1 MSSIALA
8 MSSAS
13 SPRRSRTRWP
23 RRWPGTAS
31 RTRPTR
37 ATRTGPRSSPLP
49 EATEAVARR
58 LRRQAA
64 YCLVDGSPLYAS
76 LLKAAADDVEAEGPV
91 RQVLAGFENDTW
103 SSALSLRLMGAVHRL
118 VLDDTMP
125 ELARHYPST
134 GGDGDAT
141 AAWPVFRQAL
151 IDQRERIRSLLPG
164 GCQTNEVGRSAAL
177 LGGFLEV
184 AHRTGHPLR
193 IVEIGASAGLNLRWD
208 RYRYES
214 SEGAWGDAT
223 SPVRFT
229 HSFDVP
235 PPMNRSADVVAR
247 MGCDLEP
254 IDPTSTEGALILRSF
269 IWADQLARMALLDG
283 AIEIAAG
290 MPVEIERVDA
300 GGFLERELARPVRG
314 TATVVY
320 HSVFSQYV
328 PAIGRQRIQAA
339 IEGAQRTAP
348 HGAPVHYL
356 RMEPGQSAEARF
368 EIRLDDELVG
378 TSPAHGTGVRW
389 LVDSSPQ

>member
-1 MSSIALA
+1 
-8 MSSAS
+8 
-13 SPRRSRTRWP
+13 
-23 RRWPGTAS
+23 
-31 RTRPTR
+31 
-37 ATRTGPRSSPLP
+37 LP
-49 EATEAVARR
+49 EPIETLARR

-64 YCLVDGSPLYAS
+64 WCAELGSPLYSS
-76 LLKAAADDVEAEGPV
+76 LLESAADDLQLEGPV
-91 RQVLAGFENDTW
+91 WGVLAGFEEEQGGA
-103 SSALSLRLMGAVHRL
+103 ALALRLMGAVHRL
-118 VLDDTMP
+118 VLDDTLP

-134 GGDGDAT
+134 GGGGDAG
-141 AAWPVFRQAL
+141 AAWAVFRQAL
-151 IDQRERIRSLLPG
+151 VDHRTRIRELLASS
-164 GCQTNEVGRSAAL
+164 CQTNEVGRSAAL

-184 AHRTGHPLR
+184 AHRTGLPLR
-193 IVEIGASAGLNLRWD
+193 ILEIGASAGLNLRWD

-229 HSFDVP
+229 HSFDEP

-290 MPVEIERVDA
+290 MPFEIERVDA
-300 GGFLERELARPVRG
+300 GAFLERELARPVRG

-320 HSVFSQYV
+320 HSVFIQYV

-378 TSPAHGTGVRW
+378 TSLAHGTSVRW
-389 LVDSSPQ
+389 LP